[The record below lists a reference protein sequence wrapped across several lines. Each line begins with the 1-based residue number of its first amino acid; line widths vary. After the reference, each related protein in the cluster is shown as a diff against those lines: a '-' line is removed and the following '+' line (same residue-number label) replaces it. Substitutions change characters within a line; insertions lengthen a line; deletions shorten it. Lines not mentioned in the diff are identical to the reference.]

1 VPGEEVEMARV
12 GYASAKDAQGDSRDV
27 LAAME
32 QQGLE
37 VLNIYRALGNTP
49 VLRNFLRFGNSMLRH
64 GALEPMLREIAI
76 LRVAQLTGAAY
87 EWAHHVPI
95 AKQAGVSGGQIEALQ
110 QWQTSAAFDDR
121 HRAVLRYAEAAASLS
136 VSDDI
141 FHEARAHLSEPEI
154 VELTL
159 VVGFWGMVARTLTA
173 LQVDIE
179 PDFQQYAPA

>member
-1 VPGEEVEMARV
+1 MARV
-12 GYASAKDAQGDSRDV
+12 GYASSTDAPGDSRDV

-49 VLRNFLRFGNSMLRH
+49 VLRNFLRFGNSLLRH
-64 GALEPMLREIAI
+64 GALDPTLREIAI

-95 AKQAGVSGGQIEALQ
+95 AGQAGVSDEQIASVDAWE
-110 QWQTSAAFDDR
+110 TSAAFNDR
-121 HRAVLRYAEAAASLS
+121 SRAVLRYTEAAASLA
-136 VSDDI
+136 VTDHI
-141 FHEARAHLSEPEI
+141 FEDASAHLSESEI

-179 PDFQQYAPA
+179 PEFQRYASA